1 MAVPSVAASKHLN
14 TELQSL
20 DMAHP
25 LLHRLLGTRANR
37 LFLVAGILLTVFSL
51 YQLLRTAMYVHES
64 VVVTATVTDVLQ
76 KPFESTSEA
85 LSHGNL
91 ALGGSTSYQ
100 AIVRYT
106 VPNGL
111 VIDRMMT
118 DADDTDYTV
127 GQQVEVITPELDP
140 SQAHIHKWK
149 FIWGWECMQL
159 GSGVLFLLLWLALRD
174 RKAPAQNTG
183 KGRGKASKGRGKKG
197 SGASSPRKRSP
208 RKRKQA

>member
-1 MAVPSVAASKHLN
+1 MVKAFIK
-14 TELQSL
+14 
-20 DMAHP
+20 
-25 LLHRLLGTRANR
+25 RLVGPRANR
-37 LFLVAGILLTVFSL
+37 LFLVLGILLTVFSL
-51 YQLLRTAMYVHES
+51 YKLLRTAMYVHES

-106 VPNGL
+106 VPSGM

-118 DADDTDYTV
+118 DADDSDYTV

-140 SQAHIHKWK
+140 SRAHINKWK
-149 FIWGWECMQL
+149 FVWGSNCMLL
-159 GSGVLFLLLWLALRD
+159 GCGISSLLLWLGLKE
-174 RKAPAQNTG
+174 RKAPAPAAPTR
-183 KGRGKASKGRGKKG
+183 KSKGGQKKKS
-197 SGASSPRKRSP
+197 SGTTTPRKRST
-208 RKRKQA
+208 RKKKQA